1 MKIVYLKHQSIDKQ
15 KWDECIANS
24 QQGIAYA
31 YSWYLDAVFNNWS
44 ALVMDDYEA
53 VFPLTIQSKFGFSYF
68 FNPIFAMQ
76 FGVFSTQELTK
87 EMQQR
92 FYKSLPKGI
101 QMYDFS
107 VNSSN
112 QFCPK
117 YFRVTQKE
125 CQYVDLNAP
134 YNEIASNYST
144 NLKRNLNK
152 AIKTNLTIRYST
164 STEDVIS
171 LFQQNRGKNIK
182 DIKHNHYNVL
192 NTLILNGIEKEKIK
206 IIECYD
212 DREIIAAGFFS
223 YANKR
228 IIYHKGGTNNK
239 GKKYGAMHLIVDF
252 LIRTHQNSD
261 WILDFGGS
269 SIPSVKQFNRNF
281 SKDQYTYLQLQKS
294 WWIFRMIRK
303 IKNSIK

>member
-1 MKIVYLKHQSIDKQ
+1 MT
-15 KWDECIANS
+15 DEL
-24 QQGIAYA
+24 Q
-31 YSWYLDAVFNNWS
+31 L
-44 ALVMDDYEA
+44 L
-53 VFPLTIQSKFGFSYF
+53 
-68 FNPIFAMQ
+68 
-76 FGVFSTQELTK
+76 
-87 EMQQR
+87 
-92 FYKSLPKGI
+92 FYNSLPKGI

-112 QFCPK
+112 NFHPK
-117 YFRVTQKE
+117 YFHIKSKE
-125 CQYVDLNAP
+125 CQVVYLNKSYA
-134 YNEIASNYST
+134 EIASHYST

-152 AIKTNLTIRYST
+152 AIKTNLTIKYST

-182 DIKHNHYNVL
+182 DIRHNHYNVL
-192 NTLILNGIEKEKIK
+192 NELILNGMDKNQIR

-212 DREIIAAGFFS
+212 EREIIAAGFFS

>member
-1 MKIVYLKHQSIDKQ
+1 MKVIHLKQKNIDKQ
-15 KWDECIANS
+15 KWDLCIENS
-24 QQGIAYA
+24 IHGIAYA
-31 YSWYLDAVFNNWS
+31 YSWYLDAVFQNWS
-44 ALVMDDYEA
+44 ALVLGDYES
-53 VFPLTIQSKFGFSYF
+53 VFPLTIQSKLGFKYF
-68 FNPIFAMQ
+68 FTPIFAMQ
-76 FGVFSTQELTK
+76 FGVFSKHEMTDEL
-87 EMQQR
+87 QLL
-92 FYKSLPKGI
+92 FYNSLPKGI
-101 QMYDFS
+101 KMYDFS

-112 QFCPK
+112 SFHPK
-117 YFRVTQKE
+117 YFHIKSKE
-125 CQYVDLNAP
+125 CQVVYLNKSYA
-134 YNEIASNYST
+134 EIASHYSN

-152 AIKTNLTIRYST
+152 AIKTKLTIKYSE

-192 NTLILNGIEKEKIK
+192 NTLILNGIEKNKIK

-212 DREIIAAGFFS
+212 EREIIAAGFFTFC
-223 YANKR
+223 NNR

-252 LIRTHQNSD
+252 IIQTHQNSD

-281 SKDQYTYLQLQKS
+281 SKDQYIYLQLQKS